1 MNNMLDDLA
10 HGFSEKDSEM
20 FDSIHAGFEKNA
32 SVTADEQ
39 ERILSSVMRKAGF
52 DMKENISMKKTRK
65 LSRRMSV
72 IMIAAAMLLIGLVF
86 TAAYRVGHRLEEE
99 EIIRKFYGGN
109 AKAWL
114 DINELNVQQTEQ
126 NEHFKITMYSPVSDG
141 IYCNT
146 LWCIEA
152 LDEAAQEQLGG
163 IDFYDFREY
172 YVDTGEEIIMN
183 RSYGRGAVYEP
194 LNDEFHYYY
203 LHRMMLRNVDISRE
217 IELRIED
224 KPVYE
229 WQEYDF
235 TLKDGIKFVVNA
247 SPNVETKTIANESGR
262 ELLLSPLGISQ
273 KFTDDGYDP
282 DERYVYLIKS
292 DGSYEHIEAGNSYVM
307 DEEIPWRVFM
317 HDMSFDITDI
327 SDVAGVKIGDEI
339 YWEVNSREHF
349 DITDIP
355 DVIGVKTDDEI
366 YWEVNSRD
374 RDPII
379 STTWV
384 LN

>member
-1 MNNMLDDLA
+1 MLDDLA
-10 HGFSEKDSEM
+10 YRISEDSSGL
-20 FDSIHAGFEKNA
+20 FDSVYADFEKGA

-52 DMKENISMKKTRK
+52 DMKEAYTIKKTRK
-65 LSRRMSV
+65 INKRMV
-72 IMIAAAMLLIGLVF
+72 GIVIAAAMLLFICTIA
-86 TAAYRVGHRLEEE
+86 TAAYRAGYRLEDGQ
-99 EIIRKFYGGN
+99 IIRKFYGEN
-109 AKAWL
+109 AETWL

-172 YVDTGEEIIMN
+172 YADTGEKIYNEG
-183 RSYGRGAVYEP
+183 YTGAIYEP
-194 LNDEFHYYY
+194 FNDEFHYYY

-217 IELRIED
+217 IEIRIED
-224 KPVYE
+224 EPVYE
-229 WQEYDF
+229 WQEYDL

-273 KFTDDGYDP
+273 KFIDDKYNP
-282 DERYVYLIKS
+282 DERYVYLIRS
-292 DGSYEHIEAGNSYVM
+292 DGSYEHIEAGNSYVG
-307 DEEIPWRVFM
+307 DHENPGHVLM
-317 HDMSFDITDI
+317 HDMDFDIIDI
-327 SDVAGVKIGDEI
+327 SDVVGVKIGDEI
-339 YWEVNSREHF
+339 YLEVN
-349 DITDIP
+349 
-355 DVIGVKTDDEI
+355 
-366 YWEVNSRD
+366 
-374 RDPII
+374 
-379 STTWV
+379 
-384 LN
+384 